1 MAAGVAGASSVWWRG
16 WVQSNGL
23 FAPVETF
30 DWEAFDGG
38 GSKTPKKAVTE
49 AHIRE
54 VFEHGDARLLLKEAA
69 EKLQE
74 VASVGRTVAYN
85 ALKTEGGEFSR
96 ILHKR
101 EDRTLGLLGS

>member
-1 MAAGVAGASSVWWRG
+1 M
-16 WVQSNGL
+16 QSNGL

-30 DWEAFDGG
+30 DSEAFDGG
-38 GSKTPKKAVTE
+38 GNKTPKKAVTE

-54 VFEHGDARLLLKEAA
+54 VLEDGDARLLRKEAA

-101 EDRTLGLLGS
+101 EDRTLALLGS

>member
-1 MAAGVAGASSVWWRG
+1 M
-16 WVQSNGL
+16 QSNGL

-30 DWEAFDGG
+30 DSEAFDGG

-54 VFEHGDARLLLKEAA
+54 VLEDGDARLLRKEAS
-69 EKLQE
+69 EKLQK
-74 VASVGRTVAYN
+74 VASVGRTVADN

-101 EDRTLGLLGS
+101 EDRTLALLGS

>member
-1 MAAGVAGASSVWWRG
+1 M
-16 WVQSNGL
+16 
-23 FAPVETF
+23 EI
-30 DWEAFDGG
+30 DWEAFDGE
-38 GSKTPKKAVTE
+38 SRAPKKGVTE

-54 VFEHGDARLLLKEAA
+54 VFEDGDARLLLKEAA

>member
-1 MAAGVAGASSVWWRG
+1 
-16 WVQSNGL
+16 VQSNGL

-30 DWEAFDGG
+30 DSEAFDGG
-38 GSKTPKKAVTE
+38 GNKTPKKAVTE

-54 VFEHGDARLLLKEAA
+54 VLEDGDARLLRKEAS
-69 EKLQE
+69 EKLQK
-74 VASVGRTVAYN
+74 VASVGRTVADN

-101 EDRTLGLLGS
+101 EDRTLALLGS

>member
-1 MAAGVAGASSVWWRG
+1 M
-16 WVQSNGL
+16 QSNGL

-30 DWEAFDGG
+30 DSEAFDGG
-38 GSKTPKKAVTE
+38 GNKTPKKAVTE

-54 VFEHGDARLLLKEAA
+54 VLEDGDARLLRKEAS
-69 EKLQE
+69 EKLQK
-74 VASVGRTVAYN
+74 VASVGRTVADN

-101 EDRTLGLLGS
+101 EDRTLALLGS